1 MDWYEAE
8 VRGLEQATAASPSQS
23 VVFYGSS
30 SIRLWTTLTEDFN
43 GLPVVNRGFGGST
56 LEACSWF
63 FYRLIVPLRPSA
75 LVLYA
80 GDNDLG
86 DGKSADQVLASYRA
100 LSEQLRNH
108 LGPIPF
114 TFLSIKPSPARVA
127 LTDKIRQTN
136 EMLRREHALFASNN
150 YVDVFSLMLGPDG
163 QPRNELYAPDG
174 LHLSQEGYALWTR
187 ALTPCRPLWL
197 PPASRPDC

>member
-1 MDWYEAE
+1 M
-8 VRGLEQATAASPSQS
+8 ASPSSKPS

-30 SIRLWTTLTEDFN
+30 SIRLWTTLADDFS

-75 LVLYA
+75 LILYA

-86 DGKSADQVLASYRA
+86 DGKSPEQVFAAYRALADQV
-100 LSEQLRNH
+100 RNH

-114 TFLSIKPSPARVA
+114 TFLSIKSSPARLA
-127 LTDKIRQTN
+127 LTENICRTN
-136 EMLRREHALFASNN
+136 ELIRREHAILPNNSYIDLFTP
-150 YVDVFSLMLGPDG
+150 MRGRDG
-163 QPRNELYAPDG
+163 RPRTELYAADG
-174 LHLSQEGYALWTR
+174 LHLSAEGYGLWTQM
-187 ALTPCRPLWL
+187 LTLYRHLWL
-197 PPASRPDC
+197 